1 MLIISHFF
9 KKETLFFLVII
20 NVLLENKLLLLLPSQ
35 GKEVTGFPHFHGRPG
50 GIFSPLWN
58 VHLVT
63 FTLYSLVFLHEKKNR
78 SLSSFCLHKQ

>member
-9 KKETLFFLVII
+9 KGDFIFLVII

-50 GIFSPLWN
+50 GIFSTLWSIHP
-58 VHLVT
+58 VQPGLP
-63 FTLYSLVFLHEKKNR
+63 S
-78 SLSSFCLHKQ
+78 